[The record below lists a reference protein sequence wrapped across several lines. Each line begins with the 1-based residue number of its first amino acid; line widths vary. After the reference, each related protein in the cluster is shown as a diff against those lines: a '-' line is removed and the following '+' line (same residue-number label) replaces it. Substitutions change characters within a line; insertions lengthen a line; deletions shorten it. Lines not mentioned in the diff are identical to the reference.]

1 MGTLMILLSITA
13 TARAEPSESDRAQAR
28 QLAAQGFGALQ
39 RKEYARAEDLLRRAD
54 ALVHAPTLVLD
65 EARALVGLGKLVE
78 AHECYELVLR
88 EGVQPSA
95 PYSWKHALDSAN
107 EELAALQP
115 RLAWLTIRVPGVSAP
130 RVQLDDKSVTSAVLG
145 VKRATNPG
153 VSLLSVEADGFL
165 ARQQTVEL
173 KEGQTATV
181 DVSLERDPNVP
192 EATSARP
199 ATVFVVAP
207 AAPKPPDRT
216 LAYALLTAGGVG
228 IVGGTVTGLLALG
241 VHSDL
246 AKTCPGGSCVPA
258 NDTQYADYRQK
269 LDRYRGFGIASGVS
283 FAVGIAAAA
292 SGAALFLFNG
302 SSSRQ
307 GGSSGLLI
315 GPGSVAIHGR
325 F

>member
-1 MGTLMILLSITA
+1 MLLSITA
-13 TARAEPSESDRAQAR
+13 HAEPSEANRAQAR

-54 ALVHAPTLVLD
+54 ALVHAPTLVVD

-95 PYSWKHALDSAN
+95 PFSWKRAFDSAK

-130 RVQLDDKSVTSAVLG
+130 RVKLDDKSVASAVLG

-153 VSLLSVEADGFL
+153 VSLLSVQADGFL
-165 ARQQTVEL
+165 ASQQTVDL
-173 KEGQTATV
+173 QEGQAETI
-181 DVSLERDPNVP
+181 DVTLERDPNAPTAVL
-192 EATSARP
+192 ARIP
-199 ATVFVVAP
+199 ATVFVAAP

-216 LAYALLTAGGVG
+216 LAYVLLTTGGVG
-228 IVGGTVTGLLALG
+228 IAVGTVTGLLALG
-241 VHSDL
+241 IHSDL
-246 AKTCPGGSCVPA
+246 GKACPGSSCVPA
-258 NDTQYADYRQK
+258 NETQYSDYRQK

-302 SSSRQ
+302 SSGRQ
-307 GGSSGLLI
+307 SSSSGLLL
-315 GPGSVAIHGR
+315 GPGSVALHGR